1 MSGFLHASAL
11 VGTAGVSAAEFLPE
25 VMQLFRAIPGMIA
38 ADGVVE
44 FLPRAVREHYRRAI
58 ADGHGADGW
67 TRIIDGIRAPR
78 R

>member
-1 MSGFLHASAL
+1 
-11 VGTAGVSAAEFLPE
+11 
-25 VMQLFRAIPGMIA
+25 MQLFRAIPGMIA